1 MMRWSVEE
9 TEKIAQMRKVL
20 ERDLKSRRQLPD
32 VVGDRRLL
40 RFLRG
45 HGHNVEKASKMF
57 AKFLQWRDEFD
68 VDSIRD
74 HILFG
79 GLTSPHQFPCG
90 AKILKHIPQIMLSH
104 EALDISRNPVSLE
117 HFNFA
122 PEVVLR
128 EITKKEY
135 TTFMIYTLEYKI
147 LLLEQLADEREALI
161 LAKEPKSTVP
171 YGIVL
176 YARVIRDLNG
186 FGLSHIGSDGKIVLK
201 WILELAGDNYPDL
214 MLKCHMVNAPL
225 LFYSLWFFMK
235 GSMDPNTVK
244 KVIITG
250 TDFFKGK
257 INFFIFSPFNVTFM
271 IFVLILTRL

>member
-9 TEKIAQMRKVL
+9 TEKLAQMRKVL
-20 ERDLKSRRQLPD
+20 GKDLKSRRQLPD

-45 HGHNVEKASKMF
+45 HGQNVEKASKMF
-57 AKFLQWRDEFD
+57 AKFLRWREEFD

-74 HILFG
+74 HIIFG
-79 GLTSPHQFPCG
+79 GLTSPEQFPCG
-90 AKILKHIPQIMLSH
+90 AKILKHIPQMMLSH
-104 EALDISRNPVSLE
+104 EALDNSGNPISLE
-117 HFNFA
+117 HFNFV
-122 PEVVLR
+122 PEVILR

-147 LLLEQLADEREALI
+147 LLLEQLADEREALSFT
-161 LAKEPKSTVP
+161 ESPSSTVP
-171 YGIVL
+171 YGIIL

-186 FGLSHIGSDGKIVLK
+186 FGLNHIGSDGKIVLK

-214 MLKCHMVNAPL
+214 LLKCHMVNAPL

-235 GSMDPNTVK
+235 GSMDANTVK

-257 INFFIFSPFNVTFM
+257 IDFFHFLPFQPYF
-271 IFVLILTRL
+271 